1 MEGLPC
7 CPTVRSARPGKEQ
20 LPGHAREFT
29 PRRHGAAPAFRLAP
43 CEGID
48 ADSVSTTASPDLRHL
63 PADKLKLDRSLTA
76 DVDRDPR
83 AAAIVR
89 HTVALAHDLGLDLV
103 AEGVEDVETAG
114 VLAALGCDVVQGFV
128 FARPMPV
135 DDFLTW
141 LDRPARPPL
150 RPAGTS

>member
-1 MEGLPC
+1 
-7 CPTVRSARPGKEQ
+7 
-20 LPGHAREFT
+20 
-29 PRRHGAAPAFRLAP
+29 
-43 CEGID
+43 
-48 ADSVSTTASPDLRHL
+48 
-63 PADKLKLDRSLTA
+63 
-76 DVDRDPR
+76 
-83 AAAIVR
+83 
-89 HTVALAHDLGLDLV
+89 V